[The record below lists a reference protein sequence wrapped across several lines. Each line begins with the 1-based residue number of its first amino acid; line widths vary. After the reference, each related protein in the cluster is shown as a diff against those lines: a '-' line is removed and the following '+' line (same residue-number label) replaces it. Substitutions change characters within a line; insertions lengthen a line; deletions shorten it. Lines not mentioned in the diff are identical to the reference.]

1 MISMLIIWLCVQITA
16 ALVNETNGST
26 IKACECH
33 HRKPQINQNS
43 CQKFQS
49 LTGKIPGQALNLPRN
64 LICM

>member
-1 MISMLIIWLCVQITA
+1 MLIIWLCVQITT

-49 LTGKIPGQALNLPRN
+49 LTGKIPRQALNLPRN